1 MRIQLI
7 NPSPTEMTD
16 IYIEGCEE
24 KHVEKLL
31 PGERKTIW
39 VHINRDSSISMKYTS
54 AGLTKEE
61 IIMGYFSE
69 LHYDIQELY
78 LDGYEPH
85 EIASKLKISIGKIVA
100 VLNEFGVRYD
110 QQDPA

>member
-1 MRIQLI
+1 
-7 NPSPTEMTD
+7 
-16 IYIEGCEE
+16 
-24 KHVEKLL
+24 
-31 PGERKTIW
+31 
-39 VHINRDSSISMKYTS
+39 
-54 AGLTKEE
+54 
-61 IIMGYFSE
+61 MGYFSE

-85 EIASKLKISIGKIVA
+85 EIASKLKISIGKIVS

>member
-1 MRIQLI
+1 
-7 NPSPTEMTD
+7 
-16 IYIEGCEE
+16 
-24 KHVEKLL
+24 
-31 PGERKTIW
+31 
-39 VHINRDSSISMKYTS
+39 
-54 AGLTKEE
+54 
-61 IIMGYFSE
+61 MGYFSE